1 MASSLQF
8 EQTKSETFSDD
19 YDKHFDADSYLKDQY
34 SSPDGDRE
42 VNRFIYESLHHIF
55 NEEGVSGDRLIDI
68 GTGPCIYSFIS
79 SCTKFK
85 EIIATDY
92 VEGNRNALKRWL
104 NNEPGCFDWKWFIE
118 RVCQLE
124 GHRNIEERE
133 QKIRETVKDVI
144 YCDVHRPNPIGTGPV
159 MEQYDCVITCFC
171 LECAASSKEEYITC
185 LKNVASLL
193 KSGGT
198 FVQSVAPMRFYLVGD
213 KRFSAFFADEEF
225 IKSALEQVGFVDVKC
240 SFRKR
245 DVHGAAKSRLDAE
258 YTTIN
263 IAKKK

>member
-1 MASSLQF
+1 MATTVYSSGN
-8 EQTKSETFSDD
+8 D
-19 YDKHFDADSYLKDQY
+19 YDKHFDPDSYLKLY
-34 SSPDGDRE
+34 YNSPDGYPHDPE
-42 VNRFIYESLHHIF
+42 VNRFLYESLHHIF

-68 GTGPCIYSFIS
+68 GTGPCMYSFIS

-92 VEGNRNALKRWL
+92 VEANRNALKRWL
-104 NNEPGCFDWKWFIE
+104 NNEPGCFDWKPFIE

-159 MEQYDCVITCFC
+159 MEQYDCVTTNLC
-171 LECAASSKEEYITC
+171 LECTVSSKEEYVKC

-193 KSGGT
+193 KSGGL
-198 FVQSVAPMRFYLVGD
+198 FVQTGQPLRFYKTENTHDL
-213 KRFSAFFADEEF
+213 RTLRS
-225 IKSALEQVGFVDVKC
+225 
-240 SFRKR
+240 
-245 DVHGAAKSRLDAE
+245 
-258 YTTIN
+258 
-263 IAKKK
+263 